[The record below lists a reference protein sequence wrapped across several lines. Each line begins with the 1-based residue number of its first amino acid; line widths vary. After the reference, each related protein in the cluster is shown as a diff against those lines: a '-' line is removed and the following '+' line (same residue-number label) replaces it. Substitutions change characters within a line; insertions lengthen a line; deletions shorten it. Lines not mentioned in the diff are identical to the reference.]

1 MKESQKAK
9 LGLLV
14 ASSLKVRKQEQP
26 FIHFDLP
33 NGKKIY
39 KCRAECYADIDAFI
53 KVANKHITQW
63 YCNRWVDDDNN
74 AMPDIEFTFSSDLS
88 IEIMNSILNGLDDC
102 HVMSQTLQLHEN
114 YTGER

>member
-14 ASSLKVRKQEQP
+14 ASSLKVKKQEQP

-74 AMPDIEFTFSSDLS
+74 SMPDIEFTFSCDLS
-88 IEIMNSILNGLDDC
+88 IEIMKLIINGLINSD
-102 HVMSQTLQLHEN
+102 VMSDTLQPYEK